1 MSVQTGQPNG
11 SLQAPPPAPPSAI
24 GRSRSDSRSVGAPV
38 GAADGRSPSPF
49 LRNLRAAIAEDFLPE
64 RELACRVAV
73 LLSAG
78 FKRSE
83 IQRKLDV
90 SPSELK
96 RAEERVRRA
105 APRLDHGD
113 DEWRQ

>member
-1 MSVQTGQPNG
+1 MTGLQTTT
-11 SLQAPPPAPPSAI
+11 STPAP
-24 GRSRSDSRSVGAPV
+24 
-38 GAADGRSPSPF
+38 PSPF
-49 LRNLRAAIAEDFLPE
+49 LRSLRNAFEQDFLPE

-73 LLSAG
+73 LLTAG
-78 FKRSE
+78 YKRSE

-90 SPSELK
+90 SAVELK

-113 DEWRQ
+113 AA